1 MKQQIRRFIIPL
13 TIISMFLVTKWWY
26 AIPVDGPDK
35 MYWGF
40 PFPFLGE
47 GFHTSMSFQFF
58 VVEFVADLI
67 FYFLVWSCFFHFIS
81 KINSISNV
89 SKFLLKTVW
98 SLAFFLGIG
107 FIILV
112 STSNPIFRFKRDYEL
127 KILETGHVFI
137 WQETPRPDINQY
149 EKDK

>member
-1 MKQQIRRFIIPL
+1 
-13 TIISMFLVTKWWY
+13 MFLVTKWWY
-26 AIPVDGPDK
+26 VIPVDGPDK

-67 FYFLVWSCFFHFIS
+67 FYFLVWLCFFYLIS

-89 SKFLLKTVW
+89 SNFLLKTVW
-98 SLAFFLGIG
+98 SLSFLLGIG

-112 STSNPIFRFKRDYEL
+112 SNSNPIFRFKRDYDW
-127 KILETGHVFI
+127 KILGTGHVFI

-149 EKDK
+149 HKDK